1 MRRLYVSAKIRNDE
15 EVVLVVGQLH
25 PRLLALARTARL
37 VEPRVAR
44 RLRRGEELG
53 DLGRRGLGRRVAV
66 EQVDVREP
74 LQLLEL
80 ERRVLLQQASTKR
93 RKP

>member
-1 MRRLYVSAKIRNDE
+1 MRRPDISAKIGNDE

-25 PRLLALARTARL
+25 PRLLALARAARP

-80 ERRVLLQQASTKR
+80 ERRVLLQQANTKR

>member
-1 MRRLYVSAKIRNDE
+1 MRRPDISAKIGNDE

-25 PRLLALARTARL
+25 PRLLALARAARP

-53 DLGRRGLGRRVAV
+53 DLGRRVAV

>member
-25 PRLLALARTARL
+25 PRLLALARAARP

-53 DLGRRGLGRRVAV
+53 DLGRRVAV

-80 ERRVLLQQASTKR
+80 ERRVLLQQANTKR